1 MGLEKE
7 KTMHN
12 TNLTALSLRR
22 STLLRMAQSAL
33 FALGG
38 VAALTAQAQAAN
50 VSSTSTMWLKTNT
63 GSAPV
68 ADTDVHGYVGSNV
81 EDPFGAHST
90 FAFRAWNG
98 VDVNLTSGGSY
109 SQVFVTQGT
118 NSKTI
123 TTRANG
129 SITKKAHAH
138 GIDPFGF
145 PAEARD
151 RQVYLSLEL
160 ENTMVSSYAS
170 EKAQLLHTRSIEI
183 GRQKQPLYDLY
194 IGVQNGG
201 APVVNLTVYP
211 IAAAQGW
218 NADALKNALC
228 AALRPGPTAGSWVL
242 SKKITFPAL
251 QFRLPAGQKFDLYTS
266 DEADTGTPGFG
277 MH

>member
-1 MGLEKE
+1 MY
-7 KTMHN
+7 H
-12 TNLTALSLRR
+12 TNRTVLSLRR
-22 STLLRMAQSAL
+22 STLSQIARSAL
-33 FALGG
+33 FVLGG
-38 VAALTAQAQAAN
+38 AAALTAPAQAAD

-81 EDPFGAHST
+81 EDPYGAHST
-90 FAFRAWNG
+90 FAFRPWNG

-109 SQVFVTQGT
+109 AQVFVTQGA

-145 PAEARD
+145 PPEARD

-160 ENTMVSSYAS
+160 ENTMVSSFAS
-170 EKAQLLHTRSIEI
+170 EKAQLLHTRSVQI
-183 GRQKQPLYDLY
+183 GGQRQRLYDLY

-211 IAAAQGW
+211 LAASQGW
-218 NADALKNALC
+218 NADALKNALR
-228 AALRPGPTAGSWVL
+228 AALRQGPTPGSWFL
-242 SKKITFPAL
+242 SGKITFPAL
-251 QFRLPAGQKFDLYTS
+251 QFRLPAGQRFDLYTS